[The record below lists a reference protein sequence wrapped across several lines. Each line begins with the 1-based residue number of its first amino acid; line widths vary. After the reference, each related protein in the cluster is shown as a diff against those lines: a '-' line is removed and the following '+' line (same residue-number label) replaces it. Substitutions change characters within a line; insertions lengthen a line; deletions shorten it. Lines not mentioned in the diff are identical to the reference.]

1 MPTFKLDDREIPF
14 EKGDTIIMAAWRQ
27 GIEIPHYCWHPGLS
41 IAANCR
47 MCLVEILPAANQR
60 AMMLDILTWDAAKN
74 DYVVDRKP
82 KLQPACQISVAEGM
96 VVKSE
101 SSAFVKDARAHVQ
114 EFLLANHPVDCP
126 ICDQAGEC
134 KLQDYWMSQSRMG
147 KRMRD
152 EPVHKPKAV
161 PFGDKIVYDA
171 ERCITCTRCIRV
183 CDELAGDHMLDL
195 RERGNKNEVVLA
207 PGRALEGDYQLMVE
221 HVCPVGAL
229 TSSHFRF
236 KARVWTLK
244 EAPSVCTG
252 CATGCNT
259 WVDIDPREQRAYRLR
274 PRDNLA
280 VNKFWMCDDGMMTY
294 QGQHESRVTRAAV
307 GREGSRAKSA
317 VDAAVTKAAESLKGV
332 TGNHVAVVLS
342 AQHSTEDNFVAVE
355 LAKALNGRLYL
366 SAKPAWRGDKIL
378 RNADQNPNRS
388 GAVAVAS
395 GAVVGTLKDLVAAVN
410 ASTVNAV
417 IALGGHVD
425 VDPSSLT
432 GLGQLPLVLVSS
444 HQTPLA
450 AQASVL
456 LPAAT
461 SFETDGSFVNAT
473 GKAQGFKRALQPQG
487 DAAPGWELLA
497 RLGRAMGLDLAYTR
511 LRDVRAAL
519 LARAPLAHPDHTP
532 AAPASEAPAESAT
545 TA

>member
-14 EKGDTIIMAAWRQ
+14 DKGDTIIMAAWRQ

-41 IAANCR
+41 VAANCR
-47 MCLVEILPAANQR
+47 MCLVEIMPAANQR
-60 AMMLDILTWDAAKN
+60 AMMLDILVWDAAKN

-82 KLQPACQISVAEGM
+82 KLQPACQIQASDGM
-96 VVKSE
+96 VVRSD
-101 SSAFVKDARAHVQ
+101 SSPFVRDARAHVQ

-134 KLQDYWMSQSRMG
+134 KLQDYWMSESRQA

-171 ERCITCTRCIRV
+171 ERCIACTRCIRT

-195 RERGNKNEVVLA
+195 RERGNKAEVVLA

-244 EAPSVCTG
+244 GSPSICTG
-252 CATGCNT
+252 CATGCST
-259 WVDIDPREQRAYRLR
+259 WVDVDPREQRAYRLR
-274 PRDNLA
+274 PRDNAA

-294 QGQHESRVTRAAV
+294 TSQHEARVTRAAV
-307 GREGSRAKSA
+307 GREGGRSKSA
-317 VDAAVTKAAESLKGV
+317 LDAALTKAAEALRGVKGD
-332 TGNHVAVVLS
+332 HVAVVLS
-342 AQHSTEDNFVAVE
+342 AQHSTEDNFAAVE

-366 SAKPAWRGDKIL
+366 SAKAPWRDDKIL
-378 RNADQNPNRS
+378 RSADQNPNRS

-395 GAVVGTLKDLVAAVN
+395 GASVGTLKDLIAAVN

-425 VDPSSLT
+425 TDASSLS
-432 GLGQLPLVLVSS
+432 GLGQLPVVLIAS
-444 HQTPLA
+444 HNTPLA
-450 AQASVL
+450 TYASVL

-461 SFETDGSFVNAT
+461 SFETDGSFVNAK
-473 GKAQGFKRALQPQG
+473 GLPQEFKRALRPQG
-487 DAAPGWELLA
+487 DAAPGWELIA
-497 RLGRAMGLDLAYTR
+497 RLGRGMGLDLAYTR
-511 LRDVRAAL
+511 YKDLRAAL
-519 LARAPLAHPDHTP
+519 YARAPLAHPDHALA
-532 AAPASEAPAESAT
+532 AAPTEASAAAT